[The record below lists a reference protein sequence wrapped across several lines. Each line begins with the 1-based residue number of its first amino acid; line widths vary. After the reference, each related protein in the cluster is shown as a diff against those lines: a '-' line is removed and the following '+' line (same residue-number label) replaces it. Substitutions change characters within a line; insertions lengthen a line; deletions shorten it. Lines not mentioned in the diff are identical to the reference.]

1 MIDTGRITNVNDYGE
16 PVVNCNDLV
25 ELVYQGKDIN
35 KLKVNDK
42 RIEVYN
48 TVLSELNIDWPK
60 IETLSKLDIS
70 VKDYDSAL
78 QSDWYMPEE
87 YKQLDVVAH
96 IKSLAV
102 TEDQKTKVNE
112 ELELYVKYNLLNV
125 LRFLVYLITVMRDNN
140 IVWGVGRGSSVSSYV
155 LYLIGVHK
163 VDSIKYKL
171 DITEFLKD
179 K

>member
-1 MIDTGRITNVNDYGE
+1 
-16 PVVNCNDLV
+16 VNCNDLV